1 MHRLNIIF
9 ILDPSGNMSS
19 TQFPQLLL
27 LLRLF
32 ILIECILSRT
42 CKEWKELQLSL
53 TQENLSRALSSV
65 GRIVSGRT
73 SLPVL
78 SNVLLATDTNRLRL
92 SATNLEI
99 GINYWINSKVEGE
112 GSLTVPARLFTE
124 FVSSL
129 PQGNIE
135 LTGSDTT
142 LTVKTPHY
150 ESKINGISAE
160 EFPLIPQIKSEPL
173 IRISTQ
179 VFKDALAQV
188 VVAASADESR
198 PVLAGIYL
206 YIEEQQLVIVATDS
220 YRLAEKR
227 VEVEEG
233 TKQFSVIV
241 PARTMQEL
249 VRLLSES
256 DGDVE
261 LYIDENQVLFRMDD
275 IELVSRLIEGAF
287 PNYQQII
294 PKSAETSLEI
304 STAEFARIVKV
315 ASLFARE
322 SAGSVKVEIKTEGQ
336 IQIISSDAEVG
347 GNTSSAECEVSGED
361 GEISLN
367 AKYLADALSVIKAPR
382 VQFSINGKLNPCV
395 LMPVEKEGEDAGD
408 DYLHIVMPL
417 RT

>member
-1 MHRLNIIF
+1 M
-9 ILDPSGNMSS
+9 
-19 TQFPQLLL
+19 
-27 LLRLF
+27 
-32 ILIECILSRT
+32 
-42 CKEWKELQLSL
+42 QLSL

-99 GINYWINSKVEGE
+99 GINYWIGSKVETE
-112 GSLTVPARLFTE
+112 GSLTVPARLFAE

-129 PQGNIE
+129 PAGNIE
-135 LTGSDTT
+135 LSGNDAN

-160 EFPLIPQIKSEPL
+160 EFPLIPQVKSDALLSLPAETF
-173 IRISTQ
+173 R
-179 VFKDALAQV
+179 DALAQV

-198 PVLAGIYL
+198 PVLAGVYL
-206 YIEEQQLVIVATDS
+206 YTDENELVIVATDS

-227 VEVEEG
+227 IEIKDEL
-233 TKQFSVIV
+233 KNLNVIV

-249 VRLLSES
+249 VRLLGET
-256 DGDVE
+256 DGEVQ
-261 LYIDENQVLFRMDD
+261 IFVDENQVLFRMDD
-275 IELVSRLIEGAF
+275 IELVSRLIEGQF
-287 PNYQQII
+287 PNYRQII

-304 STAEFARIVKV
+304 ATAEFARIVKV

-322 SAGSVKVEIKTEGQ
+322 SAGSVKVEIKTEGE
-336 IQIISSDAEVG
+336 IRIISSDAEVG

-367 AKYLADALSVIKAPR
+367 ARYLADALSVMKSPR

-395 LMPVEKEGEDAGD
+395 LMPIEKEGEDASD